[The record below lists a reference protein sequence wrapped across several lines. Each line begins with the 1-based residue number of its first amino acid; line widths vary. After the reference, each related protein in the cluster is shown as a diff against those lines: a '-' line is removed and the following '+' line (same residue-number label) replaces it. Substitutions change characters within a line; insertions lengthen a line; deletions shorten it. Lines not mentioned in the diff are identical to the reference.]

1 MPEQQVISANFAALD
16 SKRFPKEPSINVPVD
31 FNIGSVDAALT
42 LNRKTNGAVP
52 QIHDDE
58 TPPPAPLSF
67 FQGKFAGPG
76 FNTIFRPSGP
86 KNRENAAK
94 NPALGSKFPI
104 DINTEAIKKAGVLD
118 DNILELNLT
127 REAWSFSTPLGQVP
141 NRGSEGQDDIVLLG
155 VPYTQSVRDVTNPDN
170 GTGDTSPGRPI
181 HFEPGLFLHV
191 PAVDKPQSGPT
202 ISRLAS
208 IPHGTTINA
217 TGLAPNPDVETP
229 GPPIFPKINI
239 IPTISPSGG
248 QISTFPSLSFKPSD
262 TARLPQDLTLF
273 GKTGAIT
280 EESFKNPNLVLESFN
295 APLGKRIVSHYKF
308 TIATSSATSAAAVA
322 TANGTVPAANTHVPG
337 LASISFLDKPRTDTV
352 TGPNADAIKVAAT
365 FWVSKVSYKIKVDP
379 IKKGETKEIV
389 PLDALPG
396 ATGPKFKIVADR
408 DISKGGTI
416 TVFARHIQYSQN
428 VALLFRALDWPHV
441 SLASLIPQDA
451 VLVPAADLS
460 KLV

>member
-1 MPEQQVISANFAALD
+1 MPEQRVISANFAALD
-16 SKRFPKEPSINVPVD
+16 SKRFPKEPSINVPAD

-42 LNRKTNGAVP
+42 QNQKTGGTVP

-104 DINTEAIKKAGVLD
+104 NINTEAIKKAGVPD

-170 GTGDTSPGRPI
+170 GTGDASPGRPI

-217 TGLAPNPDVETP
+217 SGLAPNPGVETP
-229 GPPIFPKINI
+229 GHPIFPKINI

-248 QISTFPSLSFKPSD
+248 PISTFPNLSFKPSD

-295 APLGKRIVSHYKF
+295 TPLGNRIVSHYKF
-308 TIATSSATSAAAVA
+308 TVA
-322 TANGTVPAANTHVPG
+322 TANGTVPAANTHDPG
-337 LASISFLDKPRTDTV
+337 LASISFLDKPRTDT
-352 TGPNADAIKVAAT
+352 GPNADAIKMTAT

-408 DISKGGTI
+408 DISKGGII

-428 VALLFRALDWPHV
+428 VTLLFSTLDWPHV

-460 KLV
+460 KLG